1 MEIEG
6 EVSDGEIQRCK
17 KRCQEEALEI
27 HPGKKKSQTS
37 EKVEIAAKVFSRF
50 IAVNSS
56 THGSGFE
63 NG

>member
-17 KRCQEEALEI
+17 KRCQEEAPKI

-37 EKVEIAAKVFSRF
+37 EKIEIAAKVFSRS
-50 IAVNSS
+50 IAAHSS
-56 THGSGFE
+56 AHGSDF
-63 NG
+63 